1 MLIKLE
7 GMQEENK
14 EEHIIKY
21 KSKQEVEPIK
31 LESQPEQQQEQPHD
45 EEVNKDE
52 PVADIT

>member
-31 LESQPEQQQEQPHD
+31 LESQPEQQEEQPQ
-45 EEVNKDE
+45 
-52 PVADIT
+52 